1 MTAPDEAKKML
12 LMVAKALGSDLL
24 ADVAFVGGCTTS
36 LLITDE
42 FSLEAARYTDD
53 VDVIVDIVG
62 QLEWYRFQKLLRQRG
77 FSISPEDELVCRMR
91 LGELKVDFMPHDGSI
106 LGFTNRWYEKA
117 LATSK
122 PYRLSKEVSIRV
134 LTPPLFIATKL
145 EAYLGRGNND
155 PLGSKDVEDILALF
169 DGRAQL
175 VAEIQE
181 AEQEIR
187 IYIAEQLESLMKNS
201 DFDYAVQGSVRSDK
215 GRENLIFQRIES
227 LQSVSP

>member
-1 MTAPDEAKKML
+1 L
-12 LMVAKALGSDLL
+12 
-24 ADVAFVGGCTTS
+24 TTS

-117 LATSK
+117 LATAK
-122 PYRLSKEVSIRV
+122 PYRLSKEVSIHV

-169 DGRAQL
+169 DGRSQL

-187 IYIAEQLESLMKNS
+187 IYIVEQLESLMKNS

-215 GRENLIFQRIES
+215 GREKLIFQRIES

>member
-12 LMVAKALGSDLL
+12 LMVAKALRPDLL
-24 ADVAFVGGCTTS
+24 AEVAFVGGCTTS

-62 QLEWYRFQKLLRQRG
+62 QLAWHRFQKLLRQRG

-106 LGFTNRWYEKA
+106 LGFTNRWYEMA
-117 LATSK
+117 LATAV
-122 PYRLSKEVSIRV
+122 PYRLSEEVHIRV

-145 EAYLGRGNND
+145 EAYRGRGNND
-155 PLGSKDVEDILALF
+155 PLGSKDIEDILALF
-169 DGRAQL
+169 DGRSQL
-175 VAEIQE
+175 VAEILGTE
-181 AEQEIR
+181 KEIR
-187 IYIAEQLESLMKNS
+187 SYITEQLESLMENS
-201 DFDYAVQGSVRSDK
+201 NFDYAVQGSVRSDK
-215 GRENLIFQRIES
+215 GREKLIFQRIES
-227 LQSVSP
+227 LQNITL